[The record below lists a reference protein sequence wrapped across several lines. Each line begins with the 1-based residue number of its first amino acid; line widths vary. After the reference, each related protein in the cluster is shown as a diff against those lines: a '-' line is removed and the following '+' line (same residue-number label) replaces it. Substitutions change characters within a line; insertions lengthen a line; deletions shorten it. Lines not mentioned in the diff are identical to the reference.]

1 MHHELRQLRLIGAL
15 LVLVLAACQPSA
27 SGGLPS
33 ASAASSTSAAA
44 PSDTPEPLAVS
55 RPTDIPTDGTCEQGH
70 ICLGLLTAGTTYQTR
85 AFEPGITFTVPST
98 GWENLADEG
107 TVLMLLPISAPGDAI
122 VFFRGAKAAQGDGSF
137 ATAVDTV
144 AGLSDW
150 LASSQLL
157 DVTAASPVTVGGL
170 SGVTM
175 DITIAAGAVNHPPSC
190 HVQTCVPLLKGQDL
204 TAHPPWHWDWE
215 SDGPEIQRLY
225 LLTATDGVVAIFV
238 DSLDG
243 TTFDTLSTAADQILA
258 GLKFG

>member
-1 MHHELRQLRLIGAL
+1 MHHELRQLRLIGVL
-15 LVLVLAACQPSA
+15 LVLALAACQPSG
-27 SGGLPS
+27 SGGSPS
-33 ASAASSTSAAA
+33 ASAASSSSAAA
-44 PSDTPEPLAVS
+44 PSDTPEPLAVP
-55 RPTDIPTDGTCEQGH
+55 RPTDIPTDGTCDDGH
-70 ICLGLLTAGTTYQTR
+70 VCLGLLAAGTTYKTK
-85 AFEPGITFTVPST
+85 AFEPVITFTVPST

-107 TVLMLLPISAPGDAI
+107 TVFMLLPISAPGDAI
-122 VFFRGAKAAQGDGSF
+122 VFFRGAKAAQANGSF
-137 ATAVDTV
+137 ATAGDTV

-150 LASSQLL
+150 LASNQLL
-157 DVTAASPVTVGGL
+157 DVTAAKSVTIGGL

-175 DITIAAGAVNHPPSC
+175 DLKIAAGAANHPGSC
-190 HVQTCVPLLKGQDL
+190 HVQTCVPIFKGQDL

>member
-1 MHHELRQLRLIGAL
+1 MHRGLQSRPLIGAFL
-15 LVLVLAACQPSA
+15 SLALAACQSSGTGGSPS
-27 SGGLPS
+27 G
-33 ASAASSTSAAA
+33 SAASPTSAATPA
-44 PSDTPEPLAVS
+44 ATPEPLAVP
-55 RPTDIPTDGTCEQGH
+55 RPTDIPTDGTCDQGH
-70 ICLGLLTAGTTYQTR
+70 VCLGLLAVGTTYQTR
-85 AFEPGITFTVPST
+85 AFEPRITFTVPST

-107 TVLMLLPISAPGDAI
+107 TVFMLLPISAPGDAI

-157 DVTAASPVTVGGL
+157 DVTAATPVTVGGL

-190 HVQTCVPLLKGQDL
+190 HIQTCVPIFKGQDL
-204 TAHPPWHWDWE
+204 TALPAWHWDWE

-225 LLTATDGVVAIFV
+225 LLTASDGVVAIFV

-243 TTFDTLSTAADQILA
+243 TTFETLSKAADQILA